1 MYSGNCSVHKT
12 KLTGY
17 CYTILMSQKMMNYMG
32 LSIFRCE
39 LYCYQMISADKLDDH
54 AIQVFGSVY

>member
-17 CYTILMSQKMMNYMG
+17 CYTILVSQKIMNYMG

-54 AIQVFGSVY
+54 AV